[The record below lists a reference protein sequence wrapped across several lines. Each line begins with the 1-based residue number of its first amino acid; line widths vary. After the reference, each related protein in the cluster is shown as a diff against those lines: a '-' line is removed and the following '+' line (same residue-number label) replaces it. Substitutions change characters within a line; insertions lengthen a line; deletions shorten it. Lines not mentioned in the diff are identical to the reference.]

1 MDSGGRRVRAGQVLV
16 ILALAA
22 LVLWY
27 LGRFAD
33 RHGFFD
39 LKVYYGAVR
48 YWAGGHGE
56 IYDFLKAGTKYG
68 FTYPPFAM
76 LTMLPMAV
84 LPWPV
89 VFTTSWI
96 ASVAVTLVLIYWL
109 LGPAVRGQGW
119 PMWFALTVAMILAAG
134 FEPLH
139 ETISFGQVNMFLVI
153 VVVADF
159 VLLVKPGHRWAGLG
173 VGLATAVKL
182 TPGIF
187 IVYLLL
193 ARRFRAAAVA
203 GVTFATAT
211 VFAMAVAPDASRE
224 YWTEAV
230 WDTDRVGQLSY
241 ISNQSWEGLVA
252 RLNPGHPNTLLWA
265 VLVLATLAVW
275 VWRARRAGRAG
286 DLLGGVALT
295 GVAGSLVS
303 PITWVHHLVW
313 LLPALLLLVA
323 QGLGARGRRRV
334 ALLAFATA
342 LYALLC
348 SEVVWHF
355 ADHFRGWGLVG
366 SNAYVFASAALLVG
380 LPLAR
385 RGAVPGVPDGEAV
398 PDLGELDRVGARP
411 VNGESGVRVGRG
423 VDGEAVPLV
432 EPAGPKV
439 GFEHP

>member
-1 MDSGGRRVRAGQVLV
+1 VGSAARRVRAGQVLV
-16 ILALAA
+16 IAALAA

-27 LGRFAD
+27 LAKFAD

-48 YWAGGHGE
+48 YWAWGHGE
-56 IYDFLKAGTKYG
+56 IYDFLKPGTKYG

-84 LPWPV
+84 LPWPL
-89 VFTTSWI
+89 VFTVSWI
-96 ASVAVTLVLIYWL
+96 ATVAVTLLLIAWL
-109 LGPAVRGQGW
+109 LGPAVRRYGW
-119 PMWFALTVAMILAAG
+119 PTWFALTVAMILALG

-153 VVVADF
+153 VVMADF
-159 VLLVKPGHRWAGLG
+159 VLLVRRDRRWAGVG

-193 ARRFRAAAVA
+193 VRRYRAAVVA
-203 GVTFATAT
+203 SVTFAVAT
-211 VFAMAVAPDASRE
+211 VFAMAVAPNASRE
-224 YWTEAV
+224 YWTEAL

-241 ISNQSWEGLVA
+241 ISNQSWEGFVA
-252 RLNPGHPNTLLWA
+252 RLHPNHPSMSLWGL
-265 VLVLATLAVW
+265 LVLATLAIW
-275 VWRARRAGRAG
+275 AWRARRASG
-286 DLLGGVALT
+286 DVLGGVALT

-313 LLPALLLLVA
+313 LLPALLLLVDR
-323 QGLGARGRRRV
+323 GLAARGRRRI

-342 LYALLC
+342 LYLLLC
-348 SEVVWHF
+348 SEVVWRF
-355 ADHFRGWGLVG
+355 AEHFRGWGLVG
-366 SNAYVFASAALLVG
+366 SNAYVIASAVLLVA
-380 LPLAR
+380 LPL
-385 RGAVPGVPDGEAV
+385 GGQEQAV
-398 PDLGELDRVGARP
+398 PDLRDLDRADTRP
-411 VNGESGVRVGRG
+411 LDGERGLRVGRG

-439 GFEHP
+439 GLEHP